1 MQTSRINS
9 VLPFK
14 GINDRER
21 LAGFLFRSKI
31 TPWQYSAETSTHYW
45 IVQMFTVYSLHNM
58 ADVSQMFTV
67 VAKPVKMWL
76 ETGMRSAPK
85 IKTVWNSLP
94 WRA

>member
-1 MQTSRINS
+1 
-9 VLPFK
+9 
-14 GINDRER
+14 
-21 LAGFLFRSKI
+21 
-31 TPWQYSAETSTHYW
+31 
-45 IVQMFTVYSLHNM
+45 MFTVYSLHNM